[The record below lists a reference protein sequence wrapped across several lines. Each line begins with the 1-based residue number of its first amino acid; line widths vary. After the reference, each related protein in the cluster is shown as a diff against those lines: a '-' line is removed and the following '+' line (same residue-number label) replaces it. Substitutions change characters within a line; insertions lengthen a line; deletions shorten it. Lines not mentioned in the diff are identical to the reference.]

1 MKRRE
6 FFLTPIAGVVACAE
20 SGWVSLCDGRT
31 LKGWKQE
38 GKAVWAVENG
48 AIVGR
53 QGPGGVA
60 GDLLTEKQW
69 GNFEVE
75 LEWSMKWPGNSGIW
89 FRYVSAQSAYQADIL
104 HQSSQPGALSGSLYC
119 TGKAFIAENRDATS
133 VKKDGW
139 NRMRIRA
146 MGDEFTIE
154 QNGKRV
160 VQTRDKTF
168 SGPGSVGIQL
178 HAGKAFEGMEIRVRN
193 VRIRSLD

>member
-6 FFLTPIAGVVACAE
+6 FFLIPIVGAVASAK

-53 QGPGGVA
+53 QGQGGAA

-69 GNFEVE
+69 ANFEVE

-89 FRYVSAQSAYQADIL
+89 FRYVSAKSAYQADIL
-104 HQSSQPGALSGSLYC
+104 DQSSHPGVLSGSLYC

-133 VKKDGW
+133 VKKNGW
-139 NRMRIRA
+139 NKMRIRA

-154 QNGKRV
+154 QNGKKV
-160 VQTRDKTF
+160 IQSRDKTF
-168 SGPGSVGIQL
+168 PGPGSVGIQL
-178 HAGKAFEGMEIRVRN
+178 HAGKAFEGMEIRVRKM
-193 VRIRSLD
+193 RIRSLD